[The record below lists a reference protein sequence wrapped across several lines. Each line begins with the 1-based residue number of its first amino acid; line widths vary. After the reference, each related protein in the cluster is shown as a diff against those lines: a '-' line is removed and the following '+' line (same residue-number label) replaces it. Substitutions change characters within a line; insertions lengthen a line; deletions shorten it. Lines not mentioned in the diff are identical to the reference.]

1 MLGQKRNA
9 SLFAAPEAPL
19 DTVVSVPVPSESIG
33 GTRGELVPAREAD
46 SERIEPA
53 FFAKNAS
60 ASHSLFFTPEDN
72 SRDFPDVCR
81 EVQGYIAANYSSL
94 MTGSADSREQIKRYA
109 AKYIQD
115 KRIAVKGMTTD
126 ELVDAI
132 YAEMARPVAEH
143 LTLKVAHVPE

>member
-33 GTRGELVPAREAD
+33 GTRGELVPARKAD

-60 ASHSLFFTPEDN
+60 ASHSLFFTPEDD

-94 MTGSADSREQIKRYA
+94 MTGSADSREQIKLPDERHGLLFVFRVFNRMSYA
-109 AKYIQD
+109 LILSAQD
-115 KRIAVKGMTTD
+115 PVKRGDRFTQ
-126 ELVDAI
+126 
-132 YAEMARPVAEH
+132 P
-143 LTLKVAHVPE
+143 

>member
-53 FFAKNAS
+53 FFAKNRPPHILCFSHRRMIPAISPMCAGRYRAISPPTIPAS
-60 ASHSLFFTPEDN
+60 
-72 SRDFPDVCR
+72 
-81 EVQGYIAANYSSL
+81 
-94 MTGSADSREQIKRYA
+94 
-109 AKYIQD
+109 
-115 KRIAVKGMTTD
+115 
-126 ELVDAI
+126 
-132 YAEMARPVAEH
+132 
-143 LTLKVAHVPE
+143 

>member
-60 ASHSLFFTPEDN
+60 ASHSLFFTPEDD

-94 MTGSADSREQIKRYA
+94 MC
-109 AKYIQD
+109 
-115 KRIAVKGMTTD
+115 
-126 ELVDAI
+126 
-132 YAEMARPVAEH
+132 
-143 LTLKVAHVPE
+143 